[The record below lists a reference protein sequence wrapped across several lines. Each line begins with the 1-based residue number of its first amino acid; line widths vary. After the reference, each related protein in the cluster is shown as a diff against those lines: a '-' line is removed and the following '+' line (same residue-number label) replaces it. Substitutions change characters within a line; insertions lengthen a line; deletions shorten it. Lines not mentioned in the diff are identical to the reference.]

1 MKTIAILTSGGD
13 APGMNAVI
21 RSVVRTAIYNDLKVL
36 AIKEGYNGLIKGDIE
51 TMTLSS
57 VADIIHRGG
66 TILRTA
72 RSDEFMTEEGINQ
85 ALEVIKKFKIDA
97 IVALGGDGTLRGARE
112 LTRRGIKI
120 IGVPCTIDNDL
131 GYTDYTIGFLTAVE
145 TAVSAISKLRDTS
158 ESHGRAI
165 VLQVMGRN
173 CGDIALYSGI
183 AGGAE
188 SIVIPE
194 VELNTDA
201 IIKKIKNGRKRGKK
215 HHIIVA
221 AEGAL
226 DAYELARIIEENGD
240 IETRVTVLGYVQ
252 RGGVPTVQDR
262 ILASDFGYEA
272 VNLLL
277 SGKSGLALGYRSGK
291 IIEVDIDEALETK
304 KAFDK
309 DQLKMVDILSI

>member
-112 LTRRGIKI
+112 LARRGVKV

-158 ESHGRAI
+158 ESHGRSI

-226 DAYELARIIEENGD
+226 DAYELARIIEEKGA

-291 IIEVDIDEALETK
+291 IIDVDIDEALETK

>member
-112 LTRRGIKI
+112 LARRGIKI

-194 VELNTDA
+194 VKLDTDA
-201 IIKKIKNGRKRGKK
+201 IIKKIQNGRKRGKK

-226 DAYELARIIEENGD
+226 DAYELAKIIEEKGA

>member
-112 LTRRGIKI
+112 LARRGIKI

-194 VELNTDA
+194 VKLDTDA

-226 DAYELARIIEENGD
+226 DAYELARIIEEKGA

-262 ILASDFGYEA
+262 ILASDFGYDA

-291 IIEVDIDEALETK
+291 FIEVDIDEALETK

>member
-85 ALEVIKKFKIDA
+85 ALEVLKKFKIDA

-112 LTRRGIKI
+112 LARRGVKV

-194 VELNTDA
+194 VELDIDA

-226 DAYELARIIEENGD
+226 DAYELARIIEEKGA

>member
-97 IVALGGDGTLRGARE
+97 IVVLGGDGTLRGARE
-112 LTRRGIKI
+112 LARRGVKV

-194 VELNTDA
+194 VELDIDA

-226 DAYELARIIEENGD
+226 DAYELAKIIEEKGA

>member
-72 RSDEFMTEEGINQ
+72 RSDEFMSEEGINQ

-112 LTRRGIKI
+112 LARRGVKV

-226 DAYELARIIEENGD
+226 DAYELAKIIEEKGA

-291 IIEVDIDEALETK
+291 IIDVDIDEALETK

>member
-194 VELNTDA
+194 VELDIDA
-201 IIKKIKNGRKRGKK
+201 IINKIKNGKKRGKK

-226 DAYELARIIEENGD
+226 DAYELARIIEEKGA

>member
-36 AIKEGYNGLIKGDIE
+36 AIKEGYNGVIKGDIE

-72 RSDEFMTEEGINQ
+72 RSDEFMSEEGINQ

-112 LTRRGIKI
+112 LARRGVKV

-215 HHIIVA
+215 HHIIVT

-226 DAYELARIIEENGD
+226 DAYELARIIEEKGA

-291 IIEVDIDEALETK
+291 IIDVDIDEALETK

>member
-1 MKTIAILTSGGD
+1 MKNVGILTSGGD

-21 RSVVRTAIYNDLKVL
+21 RSVVRTAIYNDIKVL
-36 AIKEGYNGLIKGDIE
+36 GINEGYNGLIQGNIE
-51 TMTLSS
+51 TLTISS

-72 RSDEFMTEEGINQ
+72 RSKEFMTKEGVDQ
-85 ALEVIKKFKIDA
+85 AIDVIKKFNIDA
-97 IVALGGDGTLRGARE
+97 IIALGGDGTFRGALE
-112 LTRRGIKI
+112 LAKRGVKVIA
-120 IGVPCTIDNDL
+120 VPCTIDNDL
-131 GYTDYTIGFLTAVE
+131 AYTDYTIGFLTAVE

-188 SIVIPE
+188 AIIVPE
-194 VELNTDA
+194 VELDIDA
-201 IIKKIKNGRKRGKK
+201 VVNKILNGKKRGKK

-221 AEGAL
+221 AEGAR
-226 DAYELARIIEENGD
+226 DAYELANIIEEKGKV
-240 IETRVTVLGYVQ
+240 ETRVTVLGYVQ

-262 ILASDFGYEA
+262 ILASEFGYEA
-272 VNLLL
+272 VNSLI
-277 SGKSGLALGYRSGK
+277 SGESGLALGYKDGK
-291 IIEVDIDEALETK
+291 IIKLDINDALNKT

-309 DQLKMVDILSI
+309 DLLKMVDVLSI

>member
-72 RSDEFMTEEGINQ
+72 RSDEFMTEDGINQ

-112 LTRRGIKI
+112 LARRGVKV

-201 IIKKIKNGRKRGKK
+201 IINKIKNGKKRGKK

-226 DAYELARIIEENGD
+226 DAYELARIIEEKGA

>member
-72 RSDEFMTEEGINQ
+72 RSDEFMSEEGINQ

-112 LTRRGIKI
+112 LARRGVKV

-194 VELNTDA
+194 VELDIDA
-201 IIKKIKNGRKRGKK
+201 IINKIKNGKKRGKK

-226 DAYELARIIEENGD
+226 DAYELARIIEEKGA

-277 SGKSGLALGYRSGK
+277 SGKLGLALGYRSGK

-304 KAFDK
+304 KDFDK

>member
-66 TILRTA
+66 TILKTA

-112 LTRRGIKI
+112 LARRGIKV

-194 VELNTDA
+194 VKLDTDA
-201 IIKKIKNGRKRGKK
+201 IIKKIQNGRKRGKK

-226 DAYELARIIEENGD
+226 DAYELARIIEEKGA

-262 ILASDFGYEA
+262 ILASDFGHEA

>member
-97 IVALGGDGTLRGARE
+97 IVTLGGDGTLRGARE
-112 LTRRGIKI
+112 LARRGVKV

-194 VELNTDA
+194 VKLDTDA
-201 IIKKIKNGRKRGKK
+201 IIKKIQNGRKRGKK

-226 DAYELARIIEENGD
+226 DAYELARIIEEKGA

>member
-194 VELNTDA
+194 VELDIDA
-201 IIKKIKNGRKRGKK
+201 IIKKIKNGKKRGKK

-226 DAYELARIIEENGD
+226 DAYELARIIEEKGA

-291 IIEVDIDEALETK
+291 SIEVDIDEALETK

>member
-72 RSDEFMTEEGINQ
+72 RSDEFMTEDGINQ

-112 LTRRGIKI
+112 LARRGVKV

-194 VELNTDA
+194 VELDIDA
-201 IIKKIKNGRKRGKK
+201 IINKIKNGKKRGKK

-226 DAYELARIIEENGD
+226 DAYELARIIEDNGD

>member
-72 RSDEFMTEEGINQ
+72 RSEEFMTEEGMDQ
-85 ALEVIKKFKIDA
+85 ALDVIKKFKIDA
-97 IVALGGDGTLRGARE
+97 IVVLGGDGTFRGARE
-112 LTRRGIKI
+112 LAKRGIKV
-120 IGVPCTIDNDL
+120 IGIPCTIDNDL

-188 SIVIPE
+188 SIVVPE
-194 VELNTDA
+194 VKLDIDA
-201 IIKKIKNGRKRGKK
+201 IINKIKNGKKRGKK

-226 DAYELARIIEENGD
+226 DAYELEKIIEEKGG

-262 ILASDFGYEA
+262 ILASDFGYDA
-272 VNLLL
+272 VNLLI
-277 SGKSGLALGYRSGK
+277 SGKSGLVLGYKNGK
-291 IIEVDIDEALETK
+291 IIELDIDEALEPK
-304 KAFDK
+304 KEFNK
-309 DQLKMVDILSI
+309 DLLKMVDILSI

>member
-72 RSDEFMTEEGINQ
+72 RSDEFMNEEGINQ

-112 LTRRGIKI
+112 LARRGIKI

-194 VELNTDA
+194 VELDIDA
-201 IIKKIKNGRKRGKK
+201 IINKIKNGKKRGKK

-226 DAYELARIIEENGD
+226 DAYELARIIEEKGA

>member
-72 RSDEFMTEEGINQ
+72 RSEEFMTEEGMTQ
-85 ALEVIKKFKIDA
+85 ALDVIKKFKIDA
-97 IVALGGDGTLRGARE
+97 IVVLGGDGTFRGARE
-112 LTRRGIKI
+112 LAKRGIKV
-120 IGVPCTIDNDL
+120 IGIPCTIDNDL

-188 SIVIPE
+188 SIVVPE
-194 VELNTDA
+194 VKLDIDA
-201 IIKKIKNGRKRGKK
+201 IINKIKNGKKRGKK

-226 DAYELARIIEENGD
+226 DAYELEKIIEEKSG

-262 ILASDFGYEA
+262 ILASDFGYDA
-272 VNLLL
+272 VNLLI
-277 SGKSGLALGYRSGK
+277 SGKSGLVLGYKNGK
-291 IIEVDIDEALETK
+291 IIELDIDKALEAK
-304 KAFDK
+304 KEFNK
-309 DQLKMVDILSI
+309 DLLKMVDILSI

>member
-201 IIKKIKNGRKRGKK
+201 IINKIKNGKKRGKK

-226 DAYELARIIEENGD
+226 DAYELARIIEEKGA

-304 KAFDK
+304 KVFDK

>member
-85 ALEVIKKFKIDA
+85 ALEVLKKFKIDA

-112 LTRRGIKI
+112 LARRGVKV

-194 VELNTDA
+194 VKLDTDA
-201 IIKKIKNGRKRGKK
+201 IIKKIQNGRKRGKK

-226 DAYELARIIEENGD
+226 DAYELARIIEEKGA

-262 ILASDFGYEA
+262 VLASDFGYEA

-291 IIEVDIDEALETK
+291 IIELDIDEALETK

>member
-1 MKTIAILTSGGD
+1 MKSIGILTSGGD

-21 RSVVRTAIYNDLKVL
+21 RSVVRTAIYNDIKVL
-36 AIKEGYNGLIKGDIE
+36 GIKEGYNGLIKGDIE
-51 TMTLSS
+51 TLTISS

-72 RSDEFMTEEGINQ
+72 RSSEFMTEEGIEQ
-85 ALEVIKKFKIDA
+85 AIDVINKFNIDA
-97 IVALGGDGTLRGARE
+97 LIVLGGDGTFRGALE
-112 LTRRGIKI
+112 LAKRGINVI
-120 IGVPCTIDNDL
+120 AVPCTIDNDL
-131 GYTDYTIGFLTAVE
+131 AYTDYTIGFLTAVE

-188 SIVIPE
+188 AIIVPE
-194 VELNTDA
+194 VELDIDT
-201 IIKKIKNGRKRGKK
+201 IINKILNGKKRGKK

-226 DAYELARIIEENGD
+226 DAYDLANIIEEKGKV
-240 IETRVTVLGYVQ
+240 ETRVTVLGYVQ

-262 ILASDFGYEA
+262 VLASEFGYDA

-277 SGKSGLALGYRSGK
+277 NGESGLALGYIDGK
-291 IIEVDIDEALETK
+291 LIKLDIEEALNKTK
-304 KAFDK
+304 VFDK
-309 DQLKMVDILSI
+309 ELIKMVDVLSI

>member
-72 RSDEFMTEEGINQ
+72 RSEEFMTEEGMTQ
-85 ALEVIKKFKIDA
+85 ALDVIKKFKIDA
-97 IVALGGDGTLRGARE
+97 IVVLGGDGTFRGARE
-112 LTRRGIKI
+112 LVKRGIKV
-120 IGVPCTIDNDL
+120 IGIPCTIDNDL

-188 SIVIPE
+188 SIVVPE
-194 VELNTDA
+194 VKLDIDA
-201 IIKKIKNGRKRGKK
+201 IINKIKNGKKRGKK

-226 DAYELARIIEENGD
+226 DAYELEKIIEEKGG

-262 ILASDFGYEA
+262 ILASDFGYDA
-272 VNLLL
+272 VNLLI
-277 SGKSGLALGYRSGK
+277 SGKSGLVLGYKNGK
-291 IIEVDIDEALETK
+291 IIELDIDEALEAK
-304 KAFDK
+304 KEFNK
-309 DQLKMVDILSI
+309 NLLKMVDILSI

>member
-21 RSVVRTAIYNDLKVL
+21 RSVVRTAIYNDVKVL
-36 AIKEGYNGLIKGDIE
+36 AVKEGYNGLIKGDIE

-72 RSDEFMTEEGINQ
+72 RSEEFMTEEGINQ
-85 ALEVIKKFKIDA
+85 ALKVIKKFKIDA
-97 IVALGGDGTLRGARE
+97 IVALGGDGTFRGARE
-112 LTRRGIKI
+112 LVKRGIKVSC
-120 IGVPCTIDNDL
+120 VPCTIDNDL
-131 GYTDYTIGFLTAVE
+131 AYTDYTIGFLTAVE

-188 SIVIPE
+188 AIVVPE
-194 VELNTDA
+194 LEIDTDA
-201 IIKKIKNGRKRGKK
+201 IIQKIKNGRKRGKK
-215 HHIIVA
+215 HHIIVT

-226 DAYELARIIEENGD
+226 DAYDLAKIIEEKSD

-262 ILASDFGYEA
+262 ILASEFGYRS
-272 VNLLL
+272 VNLLIE
-277 SGKSGLALGYRSGK
+277 GKTGLVLGYKDGK
-291 IIEVDIDEALETK
+291 FIEVDINEALNAK
-304 KAFDK
+304 KELNK
-309 DQLKMVDILSI
+309 ELLKMVDILSI

>member
-112 LTRRGIKI
+112 LARRGIKI

-194 VELNTDA
+194 VKLDTDA
-201 IIKKIKNGRKRGKK
+201 IIKKIQNGKKRGKK

-226 DAYELARIIEENGD
+226 DAYELARIIEEKGA

>member
-36 AIKEGYNGLIKGDIE
+36 AIKEGYNGVIKGDIE

-72 RSDEFMTEEGINQ
+72 RSDEFMSEEGINQ

-112 LTRRGIKI
+112 LARRGVKV

-226 DAYELARIIEENGD
+226 DAYELARIIEEKGA

>member
-97 IVALGGDGTLRGARE
+97 ILALGGDGTLKGARE
-112 LTRRGIKI
+112 LARRGVKV

-194 VELNTDA
+194 VELDIDA
-201 IIKKIKNGRKRGKK
+201 IIKKIQNGRKRGKK

-226 DAYELARIIEENGD
+226 DAYELARIIEEKGT

-252 RGGVPTVQDR
+252 RGGVPTVKDR

>member
-21 RSVVRTAIYNDLKVL
+21 RSVVRTAIYNDVKVL
-36 AIKEGYNGLIKGDIE
+36 AVKEGYNGLIKGDIE

-72 RSDEFMTEEGINQ
+72 RSKEFMTEEGINQ
-85 ALEVIKKFKIDA
+85 ALKVIKKFKIDA
-97 IVALGGDGTLRGARE
+97 IVALGGDGTFRGARE
-112 LTRRGIKI
+112 LVKRGVKVSC
-120 IGVPCTIDNDL
+120 VPCTIDNDL
-131 GYTDYTIGFLTAVE
+131 AYTDYTIGFLTAVE

-188 SIVIPE
+188 AIVVPE
-194 VELNTDA
+194 LEIDTDA
-201 IIKKIKNGRKRGKK
+201 IIQKIKNGRKRGKK
-215 HHIIVA
+215 HHIIVT

-226 DAYELARIIEENGD
+226 DAYDLAKIIEEKSD

-262 ILASDFGYEA
+262 ILASEFGYRA

-277 SGKSGLALGYRSGK
+277 DGKTGLVLGYKDGK
-291 IIEVDIDEALETK
+291 FIEVDINEALAAK
-304 KAFDK
+304 KELNK
-309 DQLKMVDILSI
+309 EMLKMVDILSI

>member
-112 LTRRGIKI
+112 LARRGVKV

-194 VELNTDA
+194 VKLDTDA
-201 IIKKIKNGRKRGKK
+201 IIKKIQNGRKRGKK

-226 DAYELARIIEENGD
+226 DAYELARIIEEKGA

-262 ILASDFGYEA
+262 ILASDFGYDA

-291 IIEVDIDEALETK
+291 IIEVYIDEALETK

>member
-72 RSDEFMTEEGINQ
+72 RSEEFMTEEGMTQ
-85 ALEVIKKFKIDA
+85 ALDVIKKFKIDA
-97 IVALGGDGTLRGARE
+97 IVVLGGDGTFRGARE
-112 LTRRGIKI
+112 LAKRGIKV
-120 IGVPCTIDNDL
+120 IGIPCTIDNDL

-188 SIVIPE
+188 SIVVPE
-194 VELNTDA
+194 VKLDIDA
-201 IIKKIKNGRKRGKK
+201 IINKIKNGKKRGKK

-226 DAYELARIIEENGD
+226 DAYELEKIIEEKGG

-262 ILASDFGYEA
+262 ILASDFGYDA
-272 VNLLL
+272 VNLLIN
-277 SGKSGLALGYRSGK
+277 GKSGLVLGYKNGK
-291 IIEVDIDEALETK
+291 IIELDIDEALEAK
-304 KAFDK
+304 KEFNK
-309 DQLKMVDILSI
+309 NLLKMVDILSI

>member
-21 RSVVRTAIYNDLKVL
+21 RSVVRTAIYNDVKVL
-36 AIKEGYNGLIKGDIE
+36 AVKEGYNGLIKGDIE

-72 RSDEFMTEEGINQ
+72 RSEEFMTEEGINQ
-85 ALEVIKKFKIDA
+85 ALKVIKKFKIDA
-97 IVALGGDGTLRGARE
+97 IVALGGDGTFRGARE
-112 LTRRGIKI
+112 LVKRGIKVSC
-120 IGVPCTIDNDL
+120 VPCTIDNDL
-131 GYTDYTIGFLTAVE
+131 AYTDYTIGFLTAVE

-188 SIVIPE
+188 AIVVPE
-194 VELNTDA
+194 LEIDTDA
-201 IIKKIKNGRKRGKK
+201 IIQKIKTGRKRGKK
-215 HHIIVA
+215 HHIIVT

-226 DAYELARIIEENGD
+226 DAYDLAKIIEEKSD

-262 ILASDFGYEA
+262 ILASEFGYRA

-277 SGKSGLALGYRSGK
+277 DGKTGLVLGYKDGK
-291 IIEVDIDEALETK
+291 FIEVDINEALNAK
-304 KAFDK
+304 KELNK
-309 DQLKMVDILSI
+309 EMLKMVDILSI

>member
-66 TILRTA
+66 TILKTA

-112 LTRRGIKI
+112 LARRGIKV

-194 VELNTDA
+194 VKLDTDA
-201 IIKKIKNGRKRGKK
+201 IIKKIQNGRKRGKK

-226 DAYELARIIEENGD
+226 DAYELARIIEEKGA

-304 KAFDK
+304 KDFDK

>member
-112 LTRRGIKI
+112 LARRGVKI

-194 VELNTDA
+194 VELDIDA

-226 DAYELARIIEENGD
+226 DAYELARIIEEKGA

-262 ILASDFGYEA
+262 VLASDFGYEA
-272 VNLLL
+272 INLLL

-291 IIEVDIDEALETK
+291 IIELDIDEALETK

>member
-1 MKTIAILTSGGD
+1 MKTIAIFTSGGD

-21 RSVVRTAIYNDLKVL
+21 RSVVRTAIYSDLKVL

-112 LTRRGIKI
+112 LARRGVKV

-226 DAYELARIIEENGD
+226 DAYELAKIIEEKGA

>member
-112 LTRRGIKI
+112 LARRGVKV

-194 VELNTDA
+194 VKLDTDA
-201 IIKKIKNGRKRGKK
+201 IIKKIQNGRKRGKK

-221 AEGAL
+221 AEGEL
-226 DAYELARIIEENGD
+226 DAYELARIIEEKGA

-291 IIEVDIDEALETK
+291 IIEVDIDKALETK
-304 KAFDK
+304 KTFDK

>member
-72 RSDEFMTEEGINQ
+72 RSDEFMTEEGFNQ

-97 IVALGGDGTLRGARE
+97 IVTLGGDGTLRGARE
-112 LTRRGIKI
+112 LARRGVKV

-194 VELNTDA
+194 VKLDTDA
-201 IIKKIKNGRKRGKK
+201 IIKKIQNGRKRGKK

-226 DAYELARIIEENGD
+226 DAYELARIIEEKGA

-277 SGKSGLALGYRSGK
+277 SGKSGSALGYRSGK

>member
-112 LTRRGIKI
+112 LARRGIKI

-201 IIKKIKNGRKRGKK
+201 IIKKIQNGRKRGKK

-226 DAYELARIIEENGD
+226 DAYELAKIIEEKGA

-277 SGKSGLALGYRSGK
+277 SGKLGLALGYRSGK

-304 KAFDK
+304 KDFDK

>member
-72 RSDEFMTEEGINQ
+72 RSDEFMSEEGINQ

-112 LTRRGIKI
+112 LARRGIKI

-194 VELNTDA
+194 VELDTDA

-226 DAYELARIIEENGD
+226 DAYELARIIEEKGA

>member
-72 RSDEFMTEEGINQ
+72 RSDEFMSEEGINQ

-112 LTRRGIKI
+112 LARRGIKI

-226 DAYELARIIEENGD
+226 DAYELARIIEEKGA

-291 IIEVDIDEALETK
+291 IIEVDLDEALETK

>member
-194 VELNTDA
+194 VELDIDA

-226 DAYELARIIEENGD
+226 DAYELARIIEEKGA

-277 SGKSGLALGYRSGK
+277 NGKSGLALGYRSGK

>member
-72 RSDEFMTEEGINQ
+72 RSDEFMTEEGFNQ
-85 ALEVIKKFKIDA
+85 ALEVIEKFKIDA

-112 LTRRGIKI
+112 LARRGIKI

-201 IIKKIKNGRKRGKK
+201 IIKKIKNGKKRGKK

-226 DAYELARIIEENGD
+226 DAYELARIIEEKGA

-304 KAFDK
+304 KTFDK